1 MVPFPDHSGGS
12 TDRSDPHVT
21 ANEWVRAKNADTQA
35 KTYEKIGLD
44 DLNKVDF
51 NRGDRLYVHGHG
63 GMASADRDKVFDKA
77 DDNLTSAKLHQKMT
91 ESNPDIFNSK
101 KIDVRM
107 ASCYSAENDFAKGF
121 AQELGAHAGSGGV
134 VKGYNGQMN
143 VTEMAKL
150 TRRDTLTVKPA
161 FKLANLKKNHRGDLV
176 HNDDESKVVSY
187 PDLTSRTAVRA
198 QKHAVEYPVISKK
211 GRTKE

>member
-1 MVPFPDHSGGS
+1 MVPFPDHSADS
-12 TDRSDPHVT
+12 TDLKDPHVT
-21 ANEWVRAKNADTQA
+21 AKAWVRAKNADSQA

-44 DLNKVDF
+44 DLTKVDF

-63 GMASADRDKVFDKA
+63 GMARADRDKVFDKA
-77 DDNLTSAKLHQKMT
+77 DDHLTSAKLHQKMT
-91 ESNPDIFNSK
+91 ESNPEIFNSK

-121 AQELGAHAGSGGV
+121 AQELGAHAESGGA

-161 FKLANLKKNHRGDLV
+161 FKLANVNTHRGGLV
-176 HNDDESKVVSY
+176 SNADQSTVVSY
-187 PDLTSRTAVRA
+187 PDLSSRTAFRA
-198 QKHAVEYPVISKK
+198 KANAVKFPVISNKK